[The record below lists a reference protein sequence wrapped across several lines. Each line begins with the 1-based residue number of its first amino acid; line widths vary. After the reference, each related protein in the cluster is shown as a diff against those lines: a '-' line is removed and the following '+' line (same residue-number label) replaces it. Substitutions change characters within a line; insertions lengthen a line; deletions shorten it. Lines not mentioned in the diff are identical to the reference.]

1 MDKSPTDQTSP
12 LILNG
17 GNSLHPQ
24 KRIFIGLLAATC
36 LLLAPILALLWY
48 IPYVGFTNIHP
59 QLPLIL
65 GIIFGIIIALII
77 AGVFLLTLTILLGRD
92 LFISRRLRGIIVKI
106 VFPLLI
112 GVGRLFGVS
121 KVRVQQSFVEINN
134 QLVLAQHIKA
144 SPDKILLLMPHCLQ
158 FHDCPV
164 RITGRVE
171 NCKRCGKCHIKGL
184 VELSDKY
191 QVGLAVATGGT
202 IARRI
207 IVDRRP
213 RVIIA
218 VACERDLVSG
228 LQDSYPLPVFGI
240 LNHRPHGPCFDT
252 QVDLEKVEQ
261 ALRAFLAS
269 EPVAS
274 FEPVAASEPQ

>member
-1 MDKSPTDQTSP
+1 MADPSLPEQPP
-12 LILNG
+12 LVLNG

-24 KRIFIGLLAATC
+24 KRIFIGLLVATC
-36 LLLAPILALLWY
+36 LLLGPILGLLWY
-48 IPYVGFTNIHP
+48 VPYVGFTNIHP
-59 QLPLIL
+59 KLPLIL
-65 GIIFGIIIALII
+65 GIIFGSLII
-77 AGVFLLTLTILLGRD
+77 LVMGGVFLLTLTIILGRD

-121 KVRVQQSFVEINN
+121 KERVQQSFIEINN
-134 QLVLAQHIKA
+134 QLVLAQQIKA
-144 SPDKILLLMPHCLQ
+144 KPDKILLLMPHCLQ

-207 IVDRRP
+207 IVERRP
-213 RVIIA
+213 RVIVA

-240 LNHRPHGPCFDT
+240 LNHRPNGPCFDT
-252 QVDLEKVEQ
+252 QVDLDRVEQ
-261 ALRAFLAS
+261 AVRAFLAEAPPPS
-269 EPVAS
+269 
-274 FEPVAASEPQ
+274 

>member
-1 MDKSPTDQTSP
+1 MADPSLPEQPP
-12 LILNG
+12 LVLNG

-24 KRIFIGLLAATC
+24 KRIFIGLLVATC
-36 LLLAPILALLWY
+36 ILLGPILAVLWY
-48 IPYVGFTNIHP
+48 VPYVGFTNIHP
-59 QLPLIL
+59 KLPLIL
-65 GIIFGIIIALII
+65 GIIFGSLILLVMG
-77 AGVFLLTLTILLGRD
+77 GVFLLTLTIILGRD
-92 LFISRRLRGIIVKI
+92 LFISRKLRGIIVKI

-121 KVRVQQSFVEINN
+121 KERVQQSFIEINN
-134 QLVLAQHIKA
+134 QLVLAQKIKA
-144 SPDKILLLMPHCLQ
+144 KPDKILLLMPHCLQ

-207 IVDRRP
+207 IVERRP
-213 RVIIA
+213 RVIVA

-240 LNHRPHGPCFDT
+240 LNHRPNGPCFDT
-252 QVDLEKVEQ
+252 QVDLDRVEQ
-261 ALRAFLAS
+261 AVRAFLAEAPPPS
-269 EPVAS
+269 
-274 FEPVAASEPQ
+274 